1 MMREGTARVDH
12 TDFLNYIDILKQQPF
27 SLYPAPQGPDLNVN
41 WRLKK
46 FSYVS
51 DSPTHVT
58 IEDTDNQKTYELSLV
73 LIEFANRGVL
83 RLTRQVV
90 SFDGSFV

>member
-1 MMREGTARVDH
+1 MDH

-46 FSYVS
+46 FTYVS
-51 DSPTHVT
+51 DSPTHAAIQDPET
-58 IEDTDNQKTYELSLV
+58 EKTYELPLV
-73 LIEFANRGVL
+73 LVEFANRGVL
-83 RLTRQVV
+83 RLTRQVI
-90 SFDGSFV
+90 SFEGSFV